1 MSCKRLVCCL
11 QGHVALKVYVIKCNC
26 FCYVF
31 WTIDLYA
38 SKLNLILYHKPECLH
53 FILQDQI
60 ALSTAKWLKVTT
72 KVKHLSE
79 WMSGQHKNIVCQSYT
94 YIYVLYNWFLFA
106 TVTLPWPCYVKT
118 QLLLATR
125 FGVLRY
131 YILYKYKH
139 TKVAYIDSNTGSY
152 SITGHAMRGIF
163 PHTVTN
169 LVHVW
174 HSDKPPCLQPV
185 EDVTGET
192 RQRIHHDSDLDFCS
206 WFMECV

>member
-1 MSCKRLVCCL
+1 MSSELLILMQV
-11 QGHVALKVYVIKCNC
+11 
-26 FCYVF
+26 
-31 WTIDLYA
+31 
-38 SKLNLILYHKPECLH
+38 NLIWYYIISQGVFILFCKIRLLYPQPNDSKSQQRLNIWVNECLDNIKTLSVSPIH
-53 FILQDQI
+53 ICSIQLIFVCYCYPAMTLCRWQD
-60 ALSTAKWLKVTT
+60 
-72 KVKHLSE
+72 
-79 WMSGQHKNIVCQSYT
+79 
-94 YIYVLYNWFLFA
+94 
-106 TVTLPWPCYVKT
+106 VKT

-163 PHTVTN
+163 PHRVTN

-174 HSDKPPCLQPV
+174 HSDKPPSLQPV

-192 RQRIHHDSDLDFCS
+192 RQRIHHDSDLDFYS
-206 WFMECV
+206 WFMECA